1 MRITGIILAAGV
13 SSRMGTANKL
23 LLKYKNHTIIEEV
36 FHNIS
41 TSQIDDILIIT
52 GFEHDRIYEL
62 FDKKLSH
69 KIRIILN
76 KNYQKGRSES
86 IKCAIRNIYHKAD
99 AALFMVADKPGVS
112 HALIDRALIR
122 FKKDN
127 PPILYVKTPKGR
139 GHPIIFSKTLFDD
152 LLRFEGDQVGNDL
165 VKKYASSLIELD
177 DENPQMDIDSENDYR
192 FLIRDLDR

>member
-1 MRITGIILAAGV
+1 M

-36 FHNIS
+36 FHNMSI
-41 TSQIDDILIIT
+41 SQIDDILIIT

-62 FDKKLSH
+62 FAKKLSR
-69 KIRIILN
+69 KIRIIQN
-76 KNYQKGRSES
+76 KNYQKGRAES
-86 IKCAIRNIYHKAD
+86 VKCAIRDIYHKTD

-112 HALIDRALIR
+112 HTLIDRALIR
-122 FKKDN
+122 FKKDK

-139 GHPIIFSKTLFDD
+139 GHPIIFSKTLFDE

-177 DENPQMDIDSENDYR
+177 DENRQIDINNENDYQ
-192 FLIRDLDR
+192 FLIQNLDKGGSHHRSSR